1 MSQPMKSTERS
12 AMRINEIFY
21 SLQGEGYWT
30 GCASV
35 FVRFSGCNLK
45 CGFCDTVHSPYT
57 EMSVEE
63 ILEAVVRFAA
73 KRVVLTGGEPTLQIT
88 CGLLDRLHELGY
100 YIQIETNGTI
110 ALSAEIVDRIDWIT
124 LSPKDAPVRIARFDE
139 LKVVYQ
145 AQDMSVYDRLIAMKP
160 KTMSLQPCD
169 YGQAMLNKAN
179 LKATIDYVLE
189 HPQWRLSLQT
199 HKMTGIR

>member
-1 MSQPMKSTERS
+1 
-12 AMRINEIFY
+12 MRINEIFY

-30 GCASV
+30 GVASI

-45 CGFCDTVHSPYT
+45 CGFCDTQHTSYT
-57 EMSVEE
+57 EMSIDE
-63 ILEAVVRFAA
+63 ITEAIGKYAA

-88 CGLLDRLHELGY
+88 RQLLDCLHELGY
-100 YIQIETNGTI
+100 YIQIETNGSI
-110 ALSAEIVDRIDWIT
+110 ELPQDVVERIDWIT
-124 LSPKDAPVRIARFDE
+124 LSPKDAPVRISSFDE

-145 AQDMSVYDRLIAMKP
+145 AKDMTIYDKLIAEKP
-160 KTMSLQPCD
+160 KAMSLQPCD
-169 YGQAMLNKAN
+169 YGHPMMNQAN
-179 LKATIDYVLE
+179 LKATIDYVLS

>member
-1 MSQPMKSTERS
+1 
-12 AMRINEIFY
+12 MRINEIFY

-30 GCASV
+30 GCASA
-35 FVRFSGCNLK
+35 FIRFSGCNLK
-45 CGFCDTVHSPYT
+45 CGFCDTRHASFT
-57 EMSVEE
+57 EMSAEE
-63 ILEAVVRFAA
+63 IVEAIGRFAA

-88 CGLLDRLHELGY
+88 RELLDRLHKLGY

-110 ALSAEIVDRIDWIT
+110 ALPEEIISRIDWIT
-124 LSPKDAPVRIARFDE
+124 LSPKDAPVRIGRFDE

-160 KTMSLQPCD
+160 KAMSLQPCD

-179 LKATIDYVLE
+179 LKAAIDYVLA